1 MPAKKHN
8 PRKTYKAPKLVKIE
22 LRVQE
27 VALAGCKGLDVSGPQ
42 DGGTAPYCTAPTIF
56 PYCIDWT
63 ES

>member
-8 PRKTYKAPKLVKIE
+8 PRKTYSAPKLVKIE

-27 VALAGCKGLDVSGPQ
+27 VALAGCKGAFRGP
-42 DGGTAPYCTAPTIF
+42 DNSNCYAPPPDMYCSI
-56 PYCIDWT
+56 WV